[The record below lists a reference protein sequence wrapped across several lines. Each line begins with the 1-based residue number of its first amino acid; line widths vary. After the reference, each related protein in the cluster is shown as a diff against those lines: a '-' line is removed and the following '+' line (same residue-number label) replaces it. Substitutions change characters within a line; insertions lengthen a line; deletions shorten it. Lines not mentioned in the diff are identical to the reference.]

1 MTIGLDPGQIVSTV
15 QKLRSRI
22 AERFPKSGLN
32 ELCVELLS
40 VAEGAT
46 ETCALLARPLIGL
59 RVTVGI
65 VIVFLVGS
73 FVGALGMVRLPER
86 LPALTEFVQFL
97 EAGVN
102 SVVLIGAAVFFLL
115 TIETRIKRRRALR
128 IVNQLRALAHVVDI
142 HQLTKDPDCI
152 TIEGEDTLSS
162 PKREMTPFEMGR
174 YLDYCVE
181 MLSLISKVAA
191 LYAQHIEDSVAL
203 DAVDNIEGL
212 TTGLSRKIWQKI
224 VMLREA

>member
-1 MTIGLDPGQIVSTV
+1 MTTVLDPGQIVSTL
-15 QKLRSRI
+15 QKLRRRI

-32 ELCVELLS
+32 ELCEELLS
-40 VAEGAT
+40 LAEGAT

-73 FVGALGMVRLPER
+73 FVGALGMVKLPER

-102 SVVLIGAAVFFLL
+102 SVVLIGAAAFFLL

-152 TIEGEDTLSS
+152 TIEG
-162 PKREMTPFEMGR
+162 RFEMGR

-181 MLSLISKVAA
+181 MLSLIGKIAA

-224 VMLREA
+224 MMLREA